1 MTESAI
7 SARLPRGRHGLP
19 REQVIASQRERI
31 LIATAEAMAENG
43 YIGTSVAA
51 ILKRAGVSR
60 ETFYEQFRS
69 KEDCFEAAYERAVQL
84 LLDRI
89 AEATETEDGAPG
101 DTDPMARMDRIFR
114 AYLQYLVDD
123 PASARL
129 FLVEVFAVGSA
140 AIARRAQLQ
149 ERFVELIA
157 AVLDARTHQ
166 QRFACQALAAAVG
179 SMVTARIAAGDSAGL
194 LALRE
199 PLLDLLRRGG
209 GLYGAALGSRGGP
222 SA

>member
-31 LIATAEAMAENG
+31 LVATAEAMAENG

-51 ILKRAGVSR
+51 ILKRACVSR

-69 KEDCFEAAYERAVQL
+69 KEDCFEAAYQRAVQL

-89 AEATETEDGAPG
+89 AEATEAEDAAAETGAI
-101 DTDPMARMDRIFR
+101 ARMDRILR
-114 AYLQYLVDD
+114 AYFQYLVDD

-157 AVLDARTHQ
+157 DVLDARTES
-166 QRFACQALAAAVG
+166 QRFACQALAASVG

-209 GLYGAALGSRGGP
+209 GLYGAGLESSPEP

>member
-31 LIATAEAMAENG
+31 LVATAEAMAENG

-89 AEATETEDGAPG
+89 AEATETEDGVPG
-101 DTDPMARMDRIFR
+101 GSDPMARMDRILR

-157 AVLDARTHQ
+157 AVLDARTEP
-166 QRFACQALAAAVG
+166 QRFACQALAAAAG

-209 GLYGAALGSRGGP
+209 RVYGAALGP
-222 SA
+222 SGERSA